1 VNLNTSLFLSVNDF
15 ARSTPWLQGPAT
27 LVAGYGLVVFAAL
40 LLAGWWIARRDGDP
54 IRMAAAV
61 WAPLGTLLAV
71 AVNQPIVA
79 LVHEQR
85 PYDALTGILV
95 LATPTTDP
103 GFPSDH
109 ATAAGAVMAG
119 LFLVNRTLGWIA
131 ALAAAAMAFSRVYIA
146 AHYPLD
152 VAAGLLLGAAV
163 TLLGWILVR
172 RLLLRLV
179 EGVRDT
185 GLRPLLIA
193 TPTEPRP

>member
-61 WAPLGTLLAV
+61 WAPLCTLLAV

>member
-179 EGVRDT
+179 EGARDT

>member
-131 ALAAAAMAFSRVYIA
+131 ALAAAAMVFSRVYIA

>member
-1 VNLNTSLFLSVNDF
+1 MNLNTSLFLSVNDF

-85 PYDALTGILV
+85 PYDALTGIIV

-109 ATAAGAVMAG
+109 ATAAGAVMTG

>member
-1 VNLNTSLFLSVNDF
+1 MNLNTSLFLSVNDF

-131 ALAAAAMAFSRVYIA
+131 ALAATAMAFSRVYIA

>member
-119 LFLVNRTLGWIA
+119 LFLVNRTLSWIA

>member
-1 VNLNTSLFLSVNDF
+1 MNLNTSLFLSVNDF

-119 LFLVNRTLGWIA
+119 LFLVNRTLSWIA

>member
-85 PYDALTGILV
+85 PYDALTGIIV

-119 LFLVNRTLGWIA
+119 LFLDNRTLGWIA

-179 EGVRDT
+179 EGARDT